1 MIIGVQTGI
10 GYGDMADAPPEIA
23 SPQCLNISAPHCQD
37 TYSHDVIILQQA
49 YVIQTQLFKVGGSIA
64 HLEARK

>member
-37 TYSHDVIILQQA
+37 THSHDVIILQQA
-49 YVIQTQLFKVGGSIA
+49 YVIQTQLFKVF
-64 HLEARK
+64 K

>member
-1 MIIGVQTGI
+1 
-10 GYGDMADAPPEIA
+10 MAAAPPEIA

-37 TYSHDVIILQQA
+37 THSHDVIILQQA
-49 YVIQTQLFKVGGSIA
+49 YVIQTQLFKEGGSIA